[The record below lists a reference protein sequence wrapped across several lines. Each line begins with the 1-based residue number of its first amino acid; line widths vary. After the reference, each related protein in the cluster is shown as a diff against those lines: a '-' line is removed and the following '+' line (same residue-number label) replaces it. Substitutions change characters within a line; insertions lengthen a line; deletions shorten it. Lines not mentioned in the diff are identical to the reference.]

1 MLLNGHANGQ
11 MDPYEKKFCSV
22 LPLDRI
28 GPLKDMALEVIKAG
42 SRLEGSLAPET
53 AKGISREL
61 RLLNSYHSNL
71 IEGHKTYISDIKRAL
86 RKDWSTNDQKRY
98 AQELCSAHAV
108 VEEEMMSKVAQ
119 TGVNIFNPEFL
130 QWIHHCFYMQLPAAH
145 RFTHHGRDF
154 TDIPVN
160 PGNWRELEVSVRSGD
175 PLGPKGSDVPHF
187 VKVFTEQYNPD
198 HFHGDERLLV
208 IASGHHRLASLH
220 PFRDGNGRVIRL
232 FTSACLASIGV
243 NVYGLWSLSRGL
255 SRNNN
260 GYMIHLEAADTFKDE
275 DHGDFMEFFLET
287 CLDQINFMKKL
298 LDVERMGL
306 RIERSVR
313 QLAMFGEKEI
323 RPEAA
328 IVLREAFRCGT
339 LPRGKLP
346 AILRLSDRQA
356 RRIVSPL
363 LKRGLLTSDS
373 QKQPLRFGFPEDVM
387 PDYFPNLFAP
397 EIMSELADKALIAE
411 DGSYVGMLFRN
422 GEKMAVAVNGELKNI
437 GEWKAEYGKYAG
449 KPVHV
454 SLQNGQIEI
463 LS

>member
-1 MLLNGHANGQ
+1 MN
-11 MDPYEKKFCSV
+11 PYEEKFCRI

-28 GPLKDMALEVIKAG
+28 GPLKDMAMAVIKAG

-86 RKDWSTNDQKRY
+86 RKKWSGNDQKRY

-108 VEEEMMSKVAQ
+108 VEEKMMSKVAQ
-119 TGVNIFNPEFL
+119 TGKSIFNPEFL
-130 QWIHHCFYMQLPAAH
+130 RWIHRYFYMQLPEPH
-145 RFTHHGRDF
+145 RFTHHGPDF

-175 PLGPKGSDVPHF
+175 QLGPKGGDVPHF
-187 VKVFTEQYNPD
+187 MNIFTERYNPEN
-198 HFHGDERLLV
+198 FHGDERLLV
-208 IASGHHRLASLH
+208 IASGHHRLAWLH

-243 NVYGLWSLSRGL
+243 NAYGLWSLSRGL

-275 DHGDFMEFFLET
+275 DHADFMEFFLET
-287 CLDQINFMKKL
+287 CLDQIGFMEKL

-306 RIERSVR
+306 RIERRVG
-313 QLAMFGEKEI
+313 QLSMLGEKEI

-328 IVLREAFRCGT
+328 IVLREAFRSGIV
-339 LPRGKLP
+339 PRGKLP
-346 AILRLSDRQA
+346 EMLRLSDRQA

-363 LKRGLLTSDS
+363 LKRGLLISDS
-373 QKQPLRFGFPEDVM
+373 QKQPLRFGFPEDAM

-397 EIMSELADKALIAE
+397 EIMGELADKTLIPD
-411 DGSYVGMLFRN
+411 DGSYAGTLFRN
-422 GEKMAVAVNGELKNI
+422 DESMAVAVNGELKNI
-437 GEWKAEYGKYAG
+437 GQWKAEYEKYAG

-454 SLQNGQIEI
+454 NVHNGQIEI